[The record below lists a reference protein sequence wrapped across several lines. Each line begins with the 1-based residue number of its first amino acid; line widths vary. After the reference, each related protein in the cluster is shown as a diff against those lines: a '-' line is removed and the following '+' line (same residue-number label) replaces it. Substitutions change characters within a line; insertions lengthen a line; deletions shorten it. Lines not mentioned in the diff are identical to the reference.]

1 MLEGNAVLQGNYKN
15 CDRKRVLTAED
26 EASVIDFVKKW
37 RGKRF
42 CTCRYIA
49 QSLKLRVG
57 RKTISRVLD
66 RHVYLWRP
74 VPKIRGLSAAEL
86 EKRKAFVDEHWQR
99 PASWWEGNMNLVIDG
114 VTLTM
119 PPKPL
124 TSRQRHMAQSIKHT
138 CMLQG

>member
-1 MLEGNAVLQGNYKN
+1 VLEGNAVPQGSYKN

-26 EASVIDFVKKW
+26 EAAVIDFVKKW

-57 RKTISRVLD
+57 RKAISRVLN
-66 RHVYLWRP
+66 RHVYVWRP

-86 EKRKAFVDEHWQR
+86 
-99 PASWWEGNMNLVIDG
+99 
-114 VTLTM
+114 
-119 PPKPL
+119 
-124 TSRQRHMAQSIKHT
+124 
-138 CMLQG
+138 